1 MSDFLHLISFVVFK
15 LIALPTYNAM
25 LSLSVDKII
34 LILCLYI
41 TLQLK
46 VNSKPYVLEQM
57 QSAVCVSKYSFQR
70 KAYSVPCT
78 ENLT

>member
-1 MSDFLHLISFVVFK
+1 MFK
-15 LIALPTYNAM
+15 LIALPIYNVTIAV
-25 LSLSVDKII
+25 LVDRII

-46 VNSKPYVLEQM
+46 GNSKPYILEQM